1 MKEKFGVFDAAVS
14 LLMAFV
20 LVVTLYPL
28 LHVVAVSFSDSA
40 QILQN
45 KVGIFPRGF
54 SLDAYEKILETMKV
68 PRAFFNSILYA
79 VTGTAVNLAMT
90 AVMAYP
96 LSKTS
101 LVGRGVFMKLIIFTM
116 LFNGGTI
123 PTYLVVDALGLIDSM
138 WSLVLPNAIWT
149 MELFIL
155 VSFYRSLPASLFESA
170 MLDGAS
176 ELTILLRIALP
187 LSKASLASIALFYFM
202 GHWNSYFLPL
212 IYLTSSEKFP
222 LQLVLKD
229 MLISDSTQVSGLV
242 ESAALTPAA
251 VKNATIVIT
260 MVPVMLAY
268 PFAQKYFVKGV
279 MIGSIK
285 G

>member
-1 MKEKFGVFDAAVS
+1 
-14 LLMAFV
+14 
-20 LVVTLYPL
+20 
-28 LHVVAVSFSDSA
+28 
-40 QILQN
+40 
-45 KVGIFPRGF
+45 
-54 SLDAYEKILETMKV
+54 MKV
-68 PRAFFNSILYA
+68 PRAFMNSVLYT
-79 VTGTAVNLAMT
+79 VVGTAINLAMT
-90 AVMAYP
+90 ALMAYP
-96 LSKTS
+96 LSKPN
-101 LVGRGVFMKLIIFTM
+101 LVGRGVFMKLIIFTL

-123 PTYLVVDALGLIDSM
+123 PTYLVVQSLGLIDSM

-149 MELFIL
+149 MELFIQ
-155 VSFYRSLPASLFESA
+155 VSFYRSLPSSLFESA
-170 MLDGAS
+170 KLDGAS
-176 ELTILLRIALP
+176 ELTILLRIVLP

-212 IYLTSSEKFP
+212 IYLSSGEKFP

-229 MLISDSTQVSGLV
+229 MLISDSTMVSGLV

-251 VKNATIVIT
+251 VKNATIFVT
-260 MVPVMLAY
+260 MVPVMLVY

>member
-1 MKEKFGVFDAAVS
+1 MKEKFTLFDA
-14 LLMAFV
+14 LIYLIMAFV

-28 LHVVAVSFSDSA
+28 LHVIAVSFSESSA
-40 QILQN
+40 ILQN
-45 KVGIFPRGF
+45 KVGIIPKGF
-54 SLDAYEKILETMKV
+54 SLDAYAKILETMKV
-68 PRAFFNSILYA
+68 PRAFMNSVLYT
-79 VTGTAVNLAMT
+79 VVGTTINLAMT
-90 AVMAYP
+90 ALMAYP
-96 LSKTS
+96 LSKPN
-101 LVGRGVFMKLIIFTM
+101 LVGRGVFMKLIIFTL

-123 PTYLVVDALGLIDSM
+123 PTYLVVQSLGLIDSM

-149 MELFIL
+149 MELFIQ

-170 MLDGAS
+170 KLDGAS
-176 ELTILLRIALP
+176 ELTILLRIVLP

-212 IYLTSSEKFP
+212 IYLSSGEKFP

-229 MLISDSTQVSGLV
+229 MLISDSTMVSGLV

-251 VKNATIVIT
+251 VKNATIFVT
-260 MVPVMLAY
+260 MVPVMLVY

>member
-1 MKEKFGVFDAAVS
+1 MKEKFTLFDA
-14 LLMAFV
+14 LIYLIMAFV

-28 LHVVAVSFSDSA
+28 LHVIAVSFSESSA
-40 QILQN
+40 ILQN
-45 KVGIFPRGF
+45 KVGIIPKGF
-54 SLDAYEKILETMKV
+54 SLDAYAKILETMKV
-68 PRAFFNSILYA
+68 PRAFMNSVLYT
-79 VTGTAVNLAMT
+79 VVGTTINLAMT
-90 AVMAYP
+90 ALMAYP
-96 LSKTS
+96 LSKPN
-101 LVGRGVFMKLIIFTM
+101 LVGRGVFMKLIVFTL

-123 PTYLVVDALGLIDSM
+123 PTYLVVQSLGLIDSM

-149 MELFIL
+149 MELFIQ

-170 MLDGAS
+170 KLDGAS
-176 ELTILLRIALP
+176 ELTILLRIVLP

-212 IYLTSSEKFP
+212 IYLSSGEKFP

-229 MLISDSTQVSGLV
+229 MLISDSTMVSGLV

-251 VKNATIVIT
+251 VKNATIFVT
-260 MVPVMLAY
+260 MVPVMLVY

>member
-1 MKEKFGVFDAAVS
+1 MKEKFTLFDA
-14 LLMAFV
+14 LIYLIMAFV

-28 LHVVAVSFSDSA
+28 LHVIAVSFSESSA
-40 QILQN
+40 ILQN
-45 KVGIFPRGF
+45 KVGIIPKGF
-54 SLDAYEKILETMKV
+54 SLDAYAKILETMKV
-68 PRAFFNSILYA
+68 PRAFMNSVLYT
-79 VTGTAVNLAMT
+79 VVGTTINLAMT
-90 AVMAYP
+90 ALMAYP
-96 LSKTS
+96 LSKPN
-101 LVGRGVFMKLIIFTM
+101 LIGRGVFMKLIVFTL

-123 PTYLVVDALGLIDSM
+123 PTYLVVQSLGLIDSM

-149 MELFIL
+149 MELFIQ

-170 MLDGAS
+170 KLDGAS
-176 ELTILLRIALP
+176 ELTILLRIVLP

-212 IYLTSSEKFP
+212 IYLSSGEKFP

-229 MLISDSTQVSGLV
+229 MLISDSTMVSGLV

-251 VKNATIVIT
+251 VKNATIFVT
-260 MVPVMLAY
+260 MVPVMLVY

>member
-1 MKEKFGVFDAAVS
+1 MKEKFTLFDA
-14 LLMAFV
+14 LIYLIMAFV

-28 LHVVAVSFSDSA
+28 LHVIAVSFSESSA
-40 QILQN
+40 ILQN
-45 KVGIFPRGF
+45 KVGIIPKGF
-54 SLDAYEKILETMKV
+54 SLDAYAKILETMKV
-68 PRAFFNSILYA
+68 PRAFMNSVLYT
-79 VTGTAVNLAMT
+79 VVGTTINLAMT
-90 AVMAYP
+90 ALMAYP
-96 LSKTS
+96 LSKPN
-101 LVGRGVFMKLIIFTM
+101 LVGRGVFMKLIVFTL

-123 PTYLVVDALGLIDSM
+123 PTYLVVQSLGLIDSM

-149 MELFIL
+149 MELFIQ

-170 MLDGAS
+170 KLDGAS
-176 ELTILLRIALP
+176 ELTILLRIVLP

-212 IYLTSSEKFP
+212 IYLSSGEKFP

-229 MLISDSTQVSGLV
+229 MLLSDSTMVSGLV

-251 VKNATIVIT
+251 VKNATIFVT
-260 MVPVMLAY
+260 MVPVMLVY

>member
-1 MKEKFGVFDAAVS
+1 MKEKFGVFDAVVY

-45 KVGIFPRGF
+45 KVGIIPRGF

-79 VTGTAVNLAMT
+79 VVGTTANLVMT

-96 LSKTS
+96 LSKTN
-101 LVGRGVFMKLIIFTM
+101 LVGRSVFMKLIIFTL

-170 MLDGAS
+170 KLDGAS
-176 ELTILLRIALP
+176 ELTILLRIVLP

>member
-1 MKEKFGVFDAAVS
+1 MKEKFTFFDAIVYF
-14 LLMAFV
+14 LMA
-20 LVVTLYPL
+20 LILIVTLYPL
-28 LHVVAVSFSDSA
+28 LHVVAVSFSDPA
-40 QILQN
+40 AILQN
-45 KVGIFPRGF
+45 KVGIIPKGF
-54 SLDAYEKILETMKV
+54 SLSAYQKILATMKV
-68 PRAFFNSILYA
+68 PRAFLNSILYA
-79 VTGTAVNLAMT
+79 VIGTLVNLMMT

-96 LSKTS
+96 LSKPH
-101 LVGRGVFMKLIIFTM
+101 LVGRSVVMKLIIFTL

-123 PTYLVVDALGLIDSM
+123 PTYLVVKNMGLIDSM

-170 MLDGAS
+170 KLDGAS
-176 ELTILLRIALP
+176 ELTILLRIVLP

-212 IYLTSSEKFP
+212 IYLSSSEKFP

-229 MLISDSTQVSGLV
+229 MLISDSTMVSSLV
-242 ESAALTPAA
+242 ENAALTPAA
-251 VKNATIVIT
+251 VKNATIFIT

-268 PFAQKYFVKGV
+268 PFAQKYFVKGI
-279 MIGSIK
+279 MIGSVK